1 MERRT
6 PNELFLDERFLDYA
20 KKNTLYDGGP
30 TYFKLLENAQERY
43 EKALVHLKIP
53 YGRTNDL
60 MMHRWFS
67 RPCGA
72 VIFAIFKQRTTTPFG
87 LTHFNPYIPRAIK
100 DKDKDGIAYDQEV
113 SVFCYIFGS

>member
-53 YGRTNDL
+53 YGRYFYKVLNDTL
-60 MMHRWFS
+60 EIYRLALSSSSTQDNISFS
-67 RPCGA
+67 FTRPFP
-72 VIFAIFKQRTTTPFG
+72 IRERISLLKKT
-87 LTHFNPYIPRAIK
+87 Y
-100 DKDKDGIAYDQEV
+100 
-113 SVFCYIFGS
+113 S